1 MVTGF
6 DWGSFLWAA
15 GDSMQQED
23 EEEEQQDEGDFLFI
37 LWVCGFLSLSLLI
50 SLSIREGREGGGVMS
65 DDTQREE
72 MCVKMGGLVWNQE
85 QKGN

>member
-1 MVTGF
+1 MKKKSSKMKETFSSFSGF
-6 DWGSFLWAA
+6 
-15 GDSMQQED
+15 
-23 EEEEQQDEGDFLFI
+23 
-37 LWVCGFLSLSLLI
+37 CGFLSLSLLI